1 MCLIDRLGMDQ
12 FLNKYQGSF
21 FKGEDGATYIVH
33 GNGDSGDTVKC
44 KKVGGTVNK
53 PTVEEVDVPKSFF
66 ADMGTFATP
75 PLGWRVAA
83 QGRYLVYLSR
93 NNQSYHRGTAVGNIS
108 RSVHEMT
115 NWFAREQG
123 MSLDYYGRDAVLAK
137 LVMEPVYLPL
147 AEGLAL
153 IKKGK
158 IVAFAVNELIAVAPL
173 DSTTYQI
180 LFKEK
185 QIGTVNEDGV
195 VSCDIPYVV
204 KELEQAA

>member
-1 MCLIDRLGMDQ
+1 MSLIDRLGMDQ
-12 FLNKYQGSF
+12 FLNKYLGSF
-21 FKGEDGATYIVH
+21 FKGEDGATYIVF
-33 GNGDSGDTVKC
+33 GAGSEPQSVRC

-53 PTVEEVDVPKSFF
+53 PTVEEVDVPNSFF
-66 ADMGTFATP
+66 VDMGMFATP

-83 QGRYLVYLSR
+83 QGRYLVHLSR
-93 NNQSYHRGTAVGNIS
+93 NNQSYHRGTCVDNVNKT
-108 RSVHEMT
+108 VHEMT

-123 MSLDYYGRDAVLAK
+123 MSLDYYSRDIVLAK

-147 AEGLAL
+147 SEGLAL

-158 IVAFAVNELIAVAPL
+158 IVAFAVSELIAIAPL

-204 KELEQAA
+204 KSLEQAA